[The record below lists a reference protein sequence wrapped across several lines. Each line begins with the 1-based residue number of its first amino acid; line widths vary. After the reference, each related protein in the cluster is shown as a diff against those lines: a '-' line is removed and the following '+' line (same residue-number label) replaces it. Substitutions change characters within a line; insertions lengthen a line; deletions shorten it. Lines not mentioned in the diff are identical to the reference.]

1 MPDDVDQLIERIF
14 GTTDRQI
21 EQTRQIL
28 TNHLDASDRIHQ
40 RQASETVV
48 RLAETLAQNPTS

>member
-1 MPDDVDQLIERIF
+1 MPDETDELLERIF
-14 GTTDRQI
+14 GATDRQI
-21 EQTRQIL
+21 EQTKRIL

-48 RLAETLAQNPTS
+48 RMAEVIAQNPTS